1 MTDERSSAFGVVQ
14 RTIELLDSIPNL
26 VVAILAMV
34 VFQPGIVTISI
45 AIGLIGWTYM
55 ARIVCGKMLQLKD
68 QEFGLAFFRYWQVS
82 PRVEAPHTQLAWAH
96 NNLRDCS
103 PYPMRS
109 SRSRYS
115 ASSGSGSRYLC
126 QILISFTLFGDGPR
140 DALDPRMGT

>member
-14 RTIELLDSIPNL
+14 RIIELLDSIPNL

-55 ARIVCGKMLQLKD
+55 ARIVRGKMLQLKD

-96 NNLRDCS
+96 NNLRDVHHTRCDLRGVVTQLHRARD
-103 PYPMRS
+103 PDTCARS
-109 SRSRYS
+109 
-115 ASSGSGSRYLC
+115 
-126 QILISFTLFGDGPR
+126 
-140 DALDPRMGT
+140 